1 MDSIMLIL
9 ICVSAVIGFLM
20 GLLIKSFKEKPPKQS
35 PSLPS
40 PPKSGFQQAGTI
52 WEDEKGKLFF
62 QFDDALIS
70 ADDYSQKKETV
81 QVESPPPMRPIA
93 QQPQPPT
100 TIQGTEIPAKSLSI
114 VEQVDDILQRNIAN
128 SPLSDEGISLR
139 DDPHKGMVIWVG
151 VKSYESITDIPDP
164 SIQKIIKASV
174 HEWETKTS
182 LE

>member
-9 ICVSAVIGFLM
+9 ICVSAVIGFLI
-20 GLLIKSFKEKPPKQS
+20 GLLINSFKGKQPKQFPPLPNPPK
-35 PSLPS
+35 P
-40 PPKSGFQQAGTI
+40 GFQQAGSI
-52 WEDEKGKLFF
+52 WENERGKLFF
-62 QFDDALIS
+62 EFDDALIS
-70 ADDYSQKKETV
+70 AEDFSQKKETV
-81 QVESPPPMRPIA
+81 QVESPPPLRPIA
-93 QQPQPPT
+93 QQPQPPPT
-100 TIQGTEIPAKSLSI
+100 AQGTEIPARSLSI

-128 SPLSDEGISLR
+128 SPLSDKGISLR